1 MEDCIVHKNII
12 EGELNMASIKPKRA
26 MLNTTINEEVLA
38 AFKDTCKE
46 SGINMNIIIETFMK
60 QFADGEFT
68 LKFGKSNNL
77 SVDLGDTTEEE

>member
-1 MEDCIVHKNII
+1 
-12 EGELNMASIKPKRA
+12 MASIKPKRA

-60 QFADGEFT
+60 QFADGEF
-68 LKFGKSNNL
+68 KIQ
-77 SVDLGDTTEEE
+77 

>member
-26 MLNTTINEEVLA
+26 MLN
-38 AFKDTCKE
+38 KDTCKE